1 MLGAMFYALLLGM
14 MPTLMLSMDIS
25 GSLYTQKVDIWRQYF
40 NYRGITKPLRKR
52 ILNYFE
58 YRWHTRKV
66 FSEEDLLGELS
77 TCLQT
82 DIQMHVCEEL
92 IRKAPVFH
100 ALQPHIV
107 TAIVSYLVP
116 MKISEGEYVYGE
128 GDISDSMY
136 FIQSGE
142 ISIESS
148 EGTNFTSL
156 SDGSYFGEFSFLYS
170 DNRTRTACA
179 KASKPTELFM
189 LSQENFAVL
198 TQAFPELLE
207 LLLNI
212 ADARTAIFMAQKEEK
227 EEQELM
233 GMRSSYSGGSGL
245 DDGEDGLGGAG
256 GDRGDDGGNSGG
268 GSRLSSNGDRVHEE
282 RKKSGNEAMQVIDK
296 IKKKGL
302 LSHITLN
309 PGGEQAKLSM
319 ASTFAASQRLNQLQ
333 RTNTVEFR
341 GGRSTRRR
349 ESQRLC

>member
-1 MLGAMFYALLLGM
+1 
-14 MPTLMLSMDIS
+14 MLSMDIS

-40 NYRGITKPLRKR
+40 NDRGITKPLRKR
-52 ILNYFE
+52 ILTYFE

-148 EGTNFTSL
+148 EGANFTSL

-189 LSQENFAVL
+189 LSQEHFAVL

-233 GMRSSYSGGSGL
+233 GFRASYSGGDGGNHGGGGG
-245 DDGEDGLGGAG
+245 DGEDDDDPMGGSLRAG
-256 GDRGDDGGNSGG
+256 GGDDASVAP
-268 GSRLSSNGDRVHEE
+268 NGDRVHEE

-333 RTNTVEFR
+333 RTNTVER
-341 GGRSTRRR
+341 QRRSLNEKKRKSKIL
-349 ESQRLC
+349 SQPPPDPKP